1 MFDLLS
7 TFKHLSL
14 PRATVLSLCHTPPSA
29 ASFLCSSPAQSA
41 TTKIASASNWSDHIT
56 PVNPFRLPEASAS
69 GSSSLLVFSQPQGYL
84 HPAVVPA
91 PSFKQERGPRTLP
104 LTALGVFFHAA
115 DQAFLLPQLLLTSV
129 SCLSATSGHIAS
141 SAVSWHSYRD
151 LFCSCLRKP

>member
-1 MFDLLS
+1 MFNLLS

-14 PRATVLSLCHTPPSA
+14 PRATVLSLFHTPPSA

-41 TTKIASASNWSDHIT
+41 TTKIASASNWFDHIT

-69 GSSSLLVFSQPQGYL
+69 GSLSLLVFSQPQGYL
-84 HPAVVPA
+84 HSAGVPA
-91 PSFKQERGPRTLP
+91 PSLKHECGPRTLP

-115 DQAFLLPQLLLTSV
+115 HQAFLLPQLLLRSV

-141 SAVSWHSYRD
+141 SGVSRHRD

>member
-1 MFDLLS
+1 MFNLLS

-14 PRATVLSLCHTPPSA
+14 PRATVLSLCHTPP
-29 ASFLCSSPAQSA
+29 SFLCSSPAQSA

-69 GSSSLLVFSQPQGYL
+69 GSLSLLVFSQPQGYL
-84 HPAVVPA
+84 HSAGVPA
-91 PSFKQERGPRTLP
+91 PSLKHECGPRTLP

-115 DQAFLLPQLLLTSV
+115 DQAFLLPQLLLRSV

-141 SAVSWHSYRD
+141 SGVSWHRD